1 MTAVGQTALVVRV
14 PEAEPLVGPFRLAHD
29 PVAARGMPAHV
40 TAIAARLARASQNQ
54 LPVRVVVTDVWLME
68 ARDGVWQPREPF
80 ALGSSKGVPGPSDD
94 RKVP

>member
-1 MTAVGQTALVVRV
+1 MTAGGQTALVVRV

-29 PVAARGMPAHV
+29 P
-40 TAIAARLARASQNQ
+40 IAARLARASRNQ

-80 ALGSSKGVPGPSDD
+80 ALGSSQGAPGPSDD